1 MRQGVRR
8 LPPIDFAG
16 RFAFN
21 LVRARQRAYMS
32 QEALAERA
40 SLHRTAV
47 GKLELA
53 ERVPRIDTLVK
64 LYGALEVPA
73 ATLLDGIV
81 WRPGHREA
89 GEFELGAGAT
99 AGSGRLIEPK

>member
-1 MRQGVRR
+1 
-8 LPPIDFAG
+8 
-16 RFAFN
+16 
-21 LVRARQRAYMS
+21 MS

-73 ATLLDGIV
+73 GVLLEGIA
-81 WRPGHREA
+81 WEPGRSAEGRFDLRPTGVVLSA
-89 GEFELGAGAT
+89 GRTGE
-99 AGSGRLIEPK
+99 SQ